1 MNINK
6 YKEKNDRPFQKAQ
19 NDEIQSL
26 NRKTKRLPSEK
37 NKGMVVWYTARA
49 IEDIENG
56 GVELIFSKKGKVI
69 NRTYFTRSEMLV
81 APIEWILFIDGLL
94 AQ

>member
-1 MNINK
+1 MNI
-6 YKEKNDRPFQKAQ
+6 EKNKETIDRRFQKAQ

-26 NRKTKRLPSEK
+26 YRKTKQLPSEK
-37 NKGMVVWYTARA
+37 NKGMIVWDTARA

-81 APIEWILFIDGLL
+81 APIEWIIFVDRLL

>member
-6 YKEKNDRPFQKAQ
+6 NKEKNDRPFQNAQ
-19 NDEIQSL
+19 NKEIQSL
-26 NRKTKRLPSEK
+26 NRKTKRSPSEK
-37 NKGMVVWYTARA
+37 NKGMVVWDTVRA

-69 NRTYFTRSEMLV
+69 HRTYFTRSEMLV

>member
-1 MNINK
+1 MNLKGN
-6 YKEKNDRPFQKAQ
+6 KEKTDRPFQNAQ
-19 NDEIQSL
+19 NKEIQSL

-37 NKGMVVWYTARA
+37 NKGMVVWDTARA

-56 GVELIFSKKGKVI
+56 GVELIFSKKVKVI

>member
-1 MNINK
+1 MNLKGN
-6 YKEKNDRPFQKAQ
+6 KEKTDRPFQNAQ
-19 NDEIQSL
+19 NKEIQSL
-26 NRKTKRLPSEK
+26 NRKSKRLPSEK
-37 NKGMVVWYTARA
+37 NKGMVVWDTARA
-49 IEDIENG
+49 IEDFKNG

-69 NRTYFTRSEMLV
+69 HRTYFTRYEMLV

>member
-6 YKEKNDRPFQKAQ
+6 NKETNDRPFQKAQ

-26 NRKTKRLPSEK
+26 NRNTKRLPSEK
-37 NKGMVVWYTARA
+37 NKGMVVWDTTRA

>member
-1 MNINK
+1 MNI
-6 YKEKNDRPFQKAQ
+6 EKNKETIDRPFQKAQ

-37 NKGMVVWYTARA
+37 NKGMVVWDTTRA

>member
-1 MNINK
+1 MNIKKTKKK
-6 YKEKNDRPFQKAQ
+6 YDRPFQKAE

-37 NKGMVVWYTARA
+37 NKGMVVWDTARA

>member
-1 MNINK
+1 MNI
-6 YKEKNDRPFQKAQ
+6 KEKVDRPFQKAQ

-37 NKGMVVWYTARA
+37 NKGMVVWDTVRA

-69 NRTYFTRSEMLV
+69 HRTYFTRYEMLV
-81 APIEWILFIDGLL
+81 APIEWILFVDGLL

>member
-6 YKEKNDRPFQKAQ
+6 NKEKNDRPFQKAQ

-37 NKGMVVWYTARA
+37 NKGMVVWDTTRA

-56 GVELIFSKKGKVI
+56 GVELIFSKKGKVVH
-69 NRTYFTRSEMLV
+69 RTYFTRSEMLV

>member
-1 MNINK
+1 MNLKGN
-6 YKEKNDRPFQKAQ
+6 KEKTDRPFQNAQ

-37 NKGMVVWYTARA
+37 NKGMVVWDTARA

-56 GVELIFSKKGKVI
+56 GVELIFSMKGKVI

-94 AQ
+94 DQ

>member
-1 MNINK
+1 MNLKGN
-6 YKEKNDRPFQKAQ
+6 KEKTDRPFQNAQ
-19 NDEIQSL
+19 NKEIQSL
-26 NRKTKRLPSEK
+26 NRKCKRLPSEK
-37 NKGMVVWYTARA
+37 NKGMVVWDTARA
-49 IEDIENG
+49 IEDFENG

-94 AQ
+94 DQ

>member
-6 YKEKNDRPFQKAQ
+6 NKEKNDRPFQKAQ

-26 NRKTKRLPSEK
+26 NRKTKRSPSEK
-37 NKGMVVWYTARA
+37 NKGMVVWDTTRA

-56 GVELIFSKKGKVI
+56 GVELIFSKKGKVVH
-69 NRTYFTRSEMLV
+69 RTYFTRSEMLV